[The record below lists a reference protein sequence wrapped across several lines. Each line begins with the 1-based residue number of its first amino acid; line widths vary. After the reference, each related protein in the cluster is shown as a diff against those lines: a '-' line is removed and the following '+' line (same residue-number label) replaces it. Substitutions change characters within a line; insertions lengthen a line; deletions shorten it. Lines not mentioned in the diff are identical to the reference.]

1 MTLAFALPMMF
12 VPSIDDWVVNVEVI
26 LYEKVDF
33 EDDRPVFSVIPSCAF
48 VAGTN
53 PIESNKKTEL
63 FKQRA
68 LVQKHYLEPGV
79 GLPRQEPCASITPQ
93 TLRVLK
99 SHAENVLTRN
109 QCARYMCF
117 AV

>member
-53 PIESNKKTEL
+53 PIESNKKTE
-63 FKQRA
+63 F
-68 LVQKHYLEPGV
+68 
-79 GLPRQEPCASITPQ
+79 SIDLGFIILAINMP
-93 TLRVLK
+93 V
-99 SHAENVLTRN
+99 EMLTRIDW
-109 QCARYMCF
+109 Y
-117 AV
+117 

>member
-33 EDDRPVFSVIPSCAF
+33 EDDLPVFSVIPSCAF

-53 PIESNKKTEL
+53 PIESNKKTE
-63 FKQRA
+63 F
-68 LVQKHYLEPGV
+68 
-79 GLPRQEPCASITPQ
+79 SINLGFIILAINMP
-93 TLRVLK
+93 V
-99 SHAENVLTRN
+99 EMLTRIDW
-109 QCARYMCF
+109 Y
-117 AV
+117 

>member
-33 EDDRPVFSVIPSCAF
+33 EDDRPVFSVIPICAF

-53 PIESNKKTEL
+53 PIESNKKTE
-63 FKQRA
+63 F
-68 LVQKHYLEPGV
+68 
-79 GLPRQEPCASITPQ
+79 SINLGFIILAINMP
-93 TLRVLK
+93 V
-99 SHAENVLTRN
+99 EMLTRIDW
-109 QCARYMCF
+109 Y
-117 AV
+117 

>member
-48 VAGTN
+48 ATGTN
-53 PIESNKKTEL
+53 AIESNKKSE
-63 FKQRA
+63 FSIN
-68 LVQKHYLEPGV
+68 PGFIILAINMPV
-79 GLPRQEPCASITPQ
+79 EM
-93 TLRVLK
+93 
-99 SHAENVLTRN
+99 LTRIDW
-109 QCARYMCF
+109 Y
-117 AV
+117 